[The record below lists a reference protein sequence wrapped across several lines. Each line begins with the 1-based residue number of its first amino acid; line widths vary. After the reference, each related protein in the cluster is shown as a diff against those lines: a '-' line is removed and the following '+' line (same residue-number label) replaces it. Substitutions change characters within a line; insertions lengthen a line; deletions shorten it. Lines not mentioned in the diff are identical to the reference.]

1 MIVTTT
7 TKKTFPFET
16 FDLSSVSVEK
26 RLEVQQGAQAYV
38 IIGVFLYKALSI
50 SMLGLFAWWE

>member
-7 TKKTFPFET
+7 AKTFPFEI
-16 FDLSSVSVEK
+16 FDLSSMSVEK

-38 IIGVFLYKALSI
+38 IVGVFLYKALSI

>member
-7 TKKTFPFET
+7 TKTFPFEI
-16 FDLSSVSVEK
+16 FDLSSMSVEK

-38 IIGVFLYKALSI
+38 IVGVFLYKALSI

>member
-7 TKKTFPFET
+7 TKTFPFEI
-16 FDLSSVSVEK
+16 FDLSSMSVEK
-26 RLEVQQGAQAYV
+26 RLEVQQGAQAYMIV
-38 IIGVFLYKALSI
+38 GVFLYKALSI

>member
-7 TKKTFPFET
+7 TKTSPFEI
-16 FDLSSVSVEK
+16 FDLSSMSVEK

-38 IIGVFLYKALSI
+38 IVGVFLYKALSI

>member
-7 TKKTFPFET
+7 TKTFPFEI
-16 FDLSSVSVEK
+16 FDLSSMSVEK

-38 IIGVFLYKALSI
+38 IVGVFLYKALSI
-50 SMLGLFAWWE
+50 SMLGLFA